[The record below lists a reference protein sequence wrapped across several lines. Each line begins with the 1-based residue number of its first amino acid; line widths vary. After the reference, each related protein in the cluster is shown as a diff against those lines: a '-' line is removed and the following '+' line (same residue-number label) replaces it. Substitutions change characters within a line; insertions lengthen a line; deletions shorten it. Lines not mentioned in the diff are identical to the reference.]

1 MVSSKRVVFMR
12 TEALD
17 GHQFGQLFS
26 LPQETGSWPL
36 PVDTWCVCAAA
47 VVTRDPCAGQGDC
60 LEGAPR
66 DLLVLSCLMPAW
78 CPQCS
83 AVPPAPWRLTCTEQ
97 GTEAVGS
104 SLGPRTRWFPPT
116 ESSLHPWSWP
126 GHWPQACVGPRRW
139 SPPSAR
145 PTGVKGV
152 LDVLL
157 CVTALKNGNAVSF
170 PRAGG

>member
-17 GHQFGQLFS
+17 GHQYGQLFS

-97 GTEAVGS
+97 GTEAAGS
-104 SLGPRTRWFPPT
+104 SLGHRTGWFLPHRVLSP
-116 ESSLHPWSWP
+116 LVVLAWALAP
-126 GHWPQACVGPRRW
+126 GLCW
-139 SPPSAR
+139 SPVVEPAKR
-145 PTGVKGV
+145 PAPGSER
-152 LDVLL
+152 
-157 CVTALKNGNAVSF
+157 C
-170 PRAGG
+170 AGRIIVHNCAQKWKRS